1 MGRLQ
6 IVISD
11 ETEKKLRKV
20 VAKYGYKK
28 GDISRAVEEAL
39 KKWLEK
45 R

>member
-11 ETEKKLRKV
+11 ETEQKLRRAA
-20 VAKYGYKK
+20 AKFGYKK
-28 GDISRAVEEAL
+28 GDISRAVEEAIIEWL
-39 KKWLEK
+39 KS